1 MIKEEDPHAPPQVD
15 DKYADYLKKLEA
27 SGKAKIREADEAD
40 YHVHKCR
47 LVVLEPV

>member
-1 MIKEEDPHAPPQVD
+1 MHEDVWD
-15 DKYADYLKKLEA
+15 EDKYPAHLKALEA
-27 SGKAKIREADEAD
+27 SGKARIREADEAD